1 MLLDDLVCSIVGY
14 LKILPAFS
22 QARMGEAK
30 YKRKYGLNKI
40 FLFAFLASFNPG
52 LTYIALTRSTLL
64 ATELFK
70 FSNGTKSCPVFGV
83 HET

>member
-14 LKILPAFS
+14 FKILPAFS

-30 YKRKYGLNKI
+30 YKRKYGLKKI
-40 FLFAFLASFNPG
+40 FLFAFLPSFNPG

-70 FSNGTKSCPVFGV
+70 FSNETKSCPVFGV